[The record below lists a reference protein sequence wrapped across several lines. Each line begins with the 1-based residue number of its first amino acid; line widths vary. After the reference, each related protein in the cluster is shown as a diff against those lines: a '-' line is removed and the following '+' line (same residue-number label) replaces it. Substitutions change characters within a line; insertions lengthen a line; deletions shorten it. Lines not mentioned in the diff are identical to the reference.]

1 MSTPTIGILG
11 GMGPR
16 ATVEFERRLVN
27 AFDGKDQNIPTIITI
42 NSGSIPDRSNF
53 LTASAEDPLTEL
65 TLQAN
70 KLLNIGVDIVCMPC
84 NTAHS
89 SKILARLMA
98 ITPLPILDMPA
109 ACLIKSE
116 QLGFKKVLILGTKGT
131 VCEGI
136 FENRNVNCEC
146 VYPNNSEQQI
156 ISRLISKIKTN
167 SPLTES
173 DLRNFRAICAR
184 QNTNAI
190 ILACTELSLLPK
202 NYLKNFNIIDSV
214 DILIDSCKNFVRRL
228 DDARRIHH

>member
-53 LTASAEDPLTEL
+53 LTESGKDPLSEL
-65 TLQAN
+65 ILQAN

-116 QLGFKKVLILGTKGT
+116 QLGFKKILILGTEGT
-131 VCEGI
+131 VREGI
-136 FENRNVNCEC
+136 FESRSVNCEC
-146 VYPNNSEQQI
+146 VYPNDSEQQI
-156 ISRLISKIKTN
+156 ISQLISKIKTN
-167 SPLTES
+167 STLTDS
-173 DLRNFRAICAR
+173 DLSNFRAICAR

-228 DDARRIHH
+228 DDTR